1 MSGAW
6 RTIAVVSIGL
16 NLVIA
21 GAAIGGYAAGA
32 RFEPPGVRV
41 EGLARPERPIRT
53 ILATLPPERR
63 GEMRREIAR
72 TFAQSGDLRKEARD
86 ARASLVETVQA
97 EPYDAAAVKAALAR
111 MRAAD
116 EALSGRF
123 HDSVAD
129 QLGRAAPDE
138 RRAVLRALVNRRA
151 AAANGRAAPDP
162 QGGAQAP

>member
-32 RFEPPGVRV
+32 RFEPPGARA
-41 EGLARPERPIRT
+41 EGGPRAERPIRT
-53 ILATLPPERR
+53 ILKALPQERR

-116 EALSGRF
+116 SALSGRF
-123 HDSVAD
+123 HDAVAD

-151 AAANGRAAPDP
+151 APANGRAAPDP
-162 QGGAQAP
+162 QGGASIP